1 MIENPI
7 IRGFNPDPSII
18 RVKDTYYIATST
30 FEWWQGV
37 AVYSSKDLKN
47 WRLDHYPLNRISQ
60 LNLQGVPDG
69 GGIWAPCL
77 SYDGNEV
84 FLVYTNVKERGPF
97 MTTDNY
103 LVYTDDITSGNWSE
117 PVYLN
122 SLGFDPSL
130 FHDDDGKKWLLN
142 LDNHYAEGKRFN
154 GLWLQEY
161 DHNQKKLVGEPKQL
175 TFGHATNARWA
186 EGPHLYKI
194 KGKYVLL
201 LAEGGT
207 DIYHAETCFVS
218 DSVWGEYVPS
228 QVNPILTHRHLGKD
242 YPVYAVGHADMVE
255 TQNGDWWMVSLGKR
269 RGINGECYIGRETFL
284 SPVEIEEFKEVDG
297 KESIC
302 LIVNPGGGI
311 VPIKHKRPDL
321 LWSPVAGTIELDDF
335 ITDKLNLEW
344 VFLRTPM
351 TDWYSLDNG
360 KLVIDLRPEVAS
372 EFVNPSMIVRRVK
385 EHKFGAFAKMKFSGN
400 GDNEEAGIILYRSS
414 QYYAMIMR
422 RGEFIVVSSVMNGVK
437 KDLATE
443 QVSSD
448 EVVLH
453 IESDGRD
460 ITFFCGDK
468 KQVKFDC
475 SVPLEII
482 SDKYQRSGGYGGTMM
497 GMYATSN
504 GKPSD
509 NKVEF
514 DCFSLQY

>member
-1 MIENPI
+1 MPEDYSNPI
-7 IRGFNPDPSII
+7 IKGAYSDPSIC
-18 RVKDTYYIATST
+18 RVNDYYYLTNSSV
-30 FEWWQGV
+30 EWFPGLPIHR
-37 AVYSSKDLKN
+37 SKDLVNWELIGYGMKN
-47 WRLDHYPLNRISQ
+47 RKHDFIRNGTFDS
-60 LNLQGVPDG
+60 
-69 GGIWAPCL
+69 GGIFAPTIRY
-77 SYDGNEV
+77 YDGL
-84 FLVYTNVKERGPF
+84 FYIIATHICGRGNF
-97 MTTDNY
+97 YITATDP
-103 LVYTDDITSGNWSE
+103 VGEWSE
-117 PVYLN
+117 PVWLDAK
-122 SLGFDPSL
+122 GIDPSL
-130 FHDDDGKKWLLN
+130 FWDDDGKCYYVGNAN
-142 LDNHYAEGKRFN
+142 LSGKKSWF
-154 GLWLQEY
+154 GQAGVWMQEL
-161 DHNQKKLVGEPKQL
+161 DLSQKKLVGEPKQL